1 MVADASDMNA
11 SDIDTG
17 TGTDAG
23 NGAGIGTDAR
33 MGTGTGTGMPD
44 AAESDLDKTAELPVE
59 ELEAPDALPACPSCG
74 AGVLP
79 DDGFCEA
86 CGADLKVRRAE
97 PVADTGLPCADCGS
111 TSFTDGYCDQCG
123 RLAPSARDRVER
135 DLGPVAGVSDKGL
148 RHSRNEDA
156 MAFAVLG
163 ADTDSPAT
171 VVVVCDG
178 VSTSADPDRASQTAA
193 DTALDDLLTSLRH
206 GVSASDSTGAAIEA
220 AQRAVL
226 ELAQDYPD
234 RANAPSCTIVTAVVQ
249 PDRVTVGWVGDSR
262 VYWLAGDGGRSVR
275 LTEDDTWAGQLIAS
289 GDVVDEGEA
298 YKAPHAHAIL
308 RWLGPDAP
316 TDPPHVRDFAP
327 DGPGLVLACSD
338 GLWNY
343 VWDAGDLSRLAA
355 GGWGGLA
362 AGAASLTAV
371 ALDGGGHDNITVV
384 LAASPPGT
392 PQPAGDTQTI
402 EIPGLPAE
410 IDARRVPSAE
420 GSDQ

>member
-1 MVADASDMNA
+1 ASASD
-11 SDIDTG
+11 
-17 TGTDAG
+17 
-23 NGAGIGTDAR
+23 
-33 MGTGTGTGMPD
+33 D
-44 AAESDLDKTAELPVE
+44 AAESDL
-59 ELEAPDALPACPSCG
+59 PACPACG
-74 AGVLP
+74 AQVLP
-79 DDGFCEA
+79 EDGFCEA
-86 CGADLKVRRAE
+86 CGADLMVRRAE
-97 PVADTGLPCADCGS
+97 PAGASAAACADCGS

-135 DLGPVAGVSDKGL
+135 DLGPVAGVTDKGL

-163 ADTDSPAT
+163 ADTERPAT

-178 VSTSADPDRASQTAA
+178 VSTSADADRASQTAA
-193 DTALDDLLTSLRH
+193 DAALDDLLLSLRR
-206 GVSASDSTGAAIEA
+206 GESAGAATSAAIEA
-220 AQRAVL
+220 AQGAVL
-226 ELAQDYPD
+226 ALAEGYEDQV
-234 RANAPSCTIVTAVVQ
+234 NAPSCTIVAAVVQ
-249 PDRVTVGWVGDSR
+249 PDLVTVGWVGDSR
-262 VYWLAGDGGRSVR
+262 AYWLASDGSASRR
-275 LTEDDTWAGQLIAS
+275 LTDDDTWAGQLVAG
-289 GDVVDEGEA
+289 GDVDEGEA

-316 TDPPHVRDFAP
+316 TDPPHVRDFVP
-327 DGPGLVLACSD
+327 TGPGLVLACSD

-343 VWDAGDLSRLAA
+343 VWDAEDLSRLAA

-392 PQPAGDTQTI
+392 PRPSGDTQTM
-402 EIPGLPAE
+402 EIPGISAAG
-410 IDARRVPSAE
+410 DAQRVPSE